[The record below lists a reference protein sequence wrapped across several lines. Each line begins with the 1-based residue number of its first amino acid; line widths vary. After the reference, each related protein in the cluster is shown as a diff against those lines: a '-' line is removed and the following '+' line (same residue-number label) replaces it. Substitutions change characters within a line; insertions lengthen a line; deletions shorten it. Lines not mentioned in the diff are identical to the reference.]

1 MYKILIIEDDE
12 VISRSIQKHLQSWGY
27 DVEYVTDFENV
38 LSYFVSFDP
47 QLVLLDIYLPYMNGF
62 TLCSEI
68 RKISKVP
75 IIFLSSAS
83 DNMNIVMAMNMG
95 GDDFIPKPFDLT
107 VLTSKVQ
114 ALLRRTY
121 DFSGQ
126 THLIEHRGAIFNTSD
141 GTVIY
146 QGEKIEL
153 TKNEWKILHIL
164 LENKGNAVSR
174 DTLMARL
181 WETDSFIDD
190 NTLTVNVNRLRK
202 KLEGIGLINFIKTK
216 KGIGYLVD

>member
-141 GTVIY
+141 GTLTY

-153 TKNEWKILHIL
+153 TKNEWKILHVL
-164 LENKGNAVSR
+164 LENKGKAVSR
-174 DTLMARL
+174 DTLMMRL